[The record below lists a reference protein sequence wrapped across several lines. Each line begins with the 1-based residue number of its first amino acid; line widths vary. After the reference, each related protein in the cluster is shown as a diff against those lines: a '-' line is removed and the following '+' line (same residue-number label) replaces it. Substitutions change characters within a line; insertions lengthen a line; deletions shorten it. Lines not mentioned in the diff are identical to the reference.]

1 MLKLE
6 TGHGNGADR
15 AASSHDPMEY
25 IPPLAADALA
35 GHVLD
40 SPEFFRHLKQ

>member
-1 MLKLE
+1 MPKLV
-6 TGHGNGADR
+6 TGHENGADR

-40 SPEFFRHLKQ
+40 SLEFFKHLKQ